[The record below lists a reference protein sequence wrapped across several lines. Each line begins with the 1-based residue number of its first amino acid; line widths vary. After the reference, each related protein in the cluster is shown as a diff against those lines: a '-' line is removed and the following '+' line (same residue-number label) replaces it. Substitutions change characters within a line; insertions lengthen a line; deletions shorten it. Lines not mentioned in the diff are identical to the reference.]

1 MEEKLGVGRRKSA
14 VASVRLRKGSGKVTV
29 NGREHEKYFPLD
41 LQRKITLS
49 PLEEFELG
57 STYDILVRVT
67 GGGVE
72 AQATAVRHAISRAL
86 VLDDEGKRSKL
97 KELGYLTRD
106 PRRKER
112 KKYGQ
117 RGARAK
123 FQFSKR

>member
-1 MEEKLGVGRRKSA
+1 MEEKLGVGRRKRA

-29 NGREHEKYFPLD
+29 NGRKHDEYFPLD
-41 LQRKITLS
+41 FQREIMLS
-49 PLEEFELG
+49 PLKKFELD
-57 STYDILVRVT
+57 STYDILVSVK
-67 GGGVE
+67 GGGIE
-72 AQATAVRHAISRAL
+72 AQATAVRLGISRAL
-86 VLDDEGKRSKL
+86 VSDDEGKRGEL